1 MPNVQEF
8 LKDVA
13 TKAKIDPTNPDF
25 ATVIGASGLK
35 EIELPPAFVAE
46 FHKHFL
52 TRDAAKNDKD
62 IFDEHERTARG
73 KFYGILDN
81 KVGQFLTFFG
91 DYLTDD
97 QKNEITKA
105 VDTPTKFDLINKYL
119 PGSIQEKIKVP
130 ATKHTSE
137 EEKRRLEEDYNKKVK
152 AERETMEK
160 EWSGKLQ
167 AKQKE
172 FEDEQIS
179 NFVTQKIFS
188 YNLQDKI
195 AGGKEYLATATI
207 NKLQKLY
214 YLKYEN
220 GVGVHIMSKDDPEKN
235 VFVNNEKLTLDAV
248 LNDELRDYVKKSNA
262 ENGNGSNKSP
272 FAVTEKPVG
281 KLSLQ
286 ELNRIAVQA
295 EAAKLANQY
304 KG

>member
-137 EEKRRLEEDYNKKVK
+137 EEKRRLEEDYNKKLK
-152 AERETMEK
+152 ETKEAVEK
-160 EWSGKLQ
+160 EWTEKLK
-167 AKQKE
+167 AKDRE
-172 FEDEQIS
+172 VESEQIGS
-179 NFVTQKIFS
+179 FIKQKIFS
-188 YNLQDKI
+188 YNLMDKI
-195 AGGKEYLATATI
+195 PGGKDRAATGIISEISDEYSLVY
-207 NKLQKLY
+207 QK
-214 YLKYEN
+214 
-220 GVGVHIMSKDDPEKN
+220 GVGVHLRQKDDPEKD
-235 VFVNNEKLTLDAV
+235 VYIKSDKITLETVLNEKLK
-248 LNDELRDYVKKSNA
+248 DYVKKSDA
-262 ENGNGSNKSP
+262 EGNGINNKSP
-272 FAVTEKPVG
+272 FTVTEKPVG